1 MSDSDYRYDEWAY
14 EQNTIADQQY
24 WNCFTDVANAT
35 EPDYLQNFMRGNWS
49 TELNERA
56 DGLKLIPSHRA
67 VGVKQVYYKPGSELK
82 IQITGSDKF
91 KTDVQ
96 NVLMTAAQPFVN
108 LKFTFVN
115 SGGNITID
123 NNYTGGGVTRCLGCQ
138 NPSIS
143 ISSAQTGLVI
153 HEFGHALGMYHEM
166 KNPNIKL
173 TWIESVLIQM
183 YGNAEFVKS
192 QITSPIAAN
201 QVNATAFD
209 KNSVMIYPLPA
220 TTNKEGIAMVN
231 SNKYT
236 DLDRQWLAQT
246 YGQPQQPPPSSTSTI
261 QPSQPPDK
269 PNTNSSTTIKR
280 PPPIKP
286 GTTSSTIKRTTQQ
299 SPPIIPGTSQP
310 FNNISVPE
318 SWLDNIIL
326 LLISLF
332 VKQT

>member
-1 MSDSDYRYDEWAY
+1 MNDGDYRYDEWAY
-14 EQNTIADQQY
+14 EQNTIADQHY

-35 EPDYLQNFMRGNWS
+35 DPDYLQNFMRGNWS
-49 TELNERA
+49 AELNERA
-56 DGLKLIPSHRA
+56 DGLELIPSHRA

-108 LKFTFVN
+108 LKFSFVS
-115 SGGNITID
+115 SGGNVTID

-138 NPSIS
+138 SPSIS

-183 YGNAEFVKS
+183 YGNANFVKT
-192 QITSPIAAN
+192 QITSPISAS

-220 TTNKEGIAMVN
+220 TTNKEGIAMAGI
-231 SNKYT
+231 NKYT

-246 YGQPQQPPPSSTSTI
+246 YGQPQQPPPGTTGTVQLPPGTIVTI
-261 QPSQPPDK
+261 QPPPSDK
-269 PNTNSSTTIKR
+269 PGT
-280 PPPIKP
+280 IKP
-286 GTTSSTIKRTTQQ
+286 GTTGIVKPPIEGTIQKPPITTQ
-299 SPPIIPGTSQP
+299 PPS
-310 FNNISVPE
+310 ISVPE

-332 VKQT
+332 MKQT